1 MDSDIMDRVTSA
13 DGTTIAFDRL
23 GDGPP
28 VIVVSGALCNRAVT
42 RPLADNLAQHYTV
55 YNYDRRG
62 RGDSGDI
69 APYAVEREIEDL
81 AAILAAAGG
90 SAAVY
95 GHSSGA
101 ALTLYA
107 AARGL
112 DFTKI
117 VLHEPPFVT
126 VDDAA
131 QEGLTKQTDEILDL
145 LTQDRRRE
153 AVERFLVMT
162 DTPAE
167 YAVPMSQD
175 PGIQSSALTIRYD
188 LELVGEAA
196 RGGATPTEQASKV
209 TVPALV
215 LAGGASDEWMIDAGR
230 RLAEAIQGARFGMVD
245 GFAHVVPPAVLVP
258 ILAGFL
264 NG

>member
-1 MDSDIMDRVTSA
+1 MDKVTSA

-42 RPLADNLAQHYTV
+42 RPLADELARHFTV

-62 RGDSGDI
+62 RGDSGDT

-90 SAAVY
+90 TASVY

-107 AARGL
+107 AASGL
-112 DFTKI
+112 AFDKV

-126 VDDAA
+126 VDDDA
-131 QEGLTKQTDEILDL
+131 QDRLQRQTEEILAL
-145 LTQDRRRE
+145 LAADRRAE

-167 YAVPMSQD
+167 YAGPMSQD

-188 LELVGEAA
+188 LEIVGEAA
-196 RGGATPTEQASKV
+196 RGGATPTEHAARV
-209 TVPALV
+209 AAPTLV
-215 LAGGASDEWMIDAGR
+215 LEGGASDVWMIEAGR
-230 RLAEAIQGARFGMVD
+230 RLAEAITGARLTMID
-245 GFAHVVPPAVLVP
+245 GHAHVVPPQVLVP
-258 ILAGFL
+258 VLVEFL
-264 NG
+264 GG

>member
-1 MDSDIMDRVTSA
+1 MNSDTLNRATSA

-42 RPLADNLAQHYTV
+42 RPLADSLARHYTV

-62 RGDSGDI
+62 RGDSGDV

-112 DFTKI
+112 EFTKI
-117 VLHEPPFVT
+117 VLHEAPFVT
-126 VDDAA
+126 IDDEAK
-131 QEGLTKQTDEILDL
+131 EGLTKQTDEILHL
-145 LTQDRRRE
+145 LDQDRRRE

-196 RGGATPTEQASKV
+196 RGGATPTGQASKV
-209 TVPALV
+209 AAPTFVLV
-215 LAGGASDEWMIDAGR
+215 GGASDDWMIDAGK
-230 RLAEAIQGARFGMVD
+230 RLADAIHGARFGVVD
-245 GFAHVVPPAVLVP
+245 GFAHVVPPEVLVP
-258 ILAGFL
+258 VLAGFL
-264 NG
+264 ND